1 MDANREGGSTLPS
14 PTSDVK
20 IRTMNSD
27 LQSMGLGGG
36 IPQMTVAQIPAV
48 NLNPVTPPPVVA
60 APTSSTGSKKLIYIV
75 ISILGIA
82 VLFALGFFLPK
93 LLFTEEAAPTQQNT
107 GTKPQPTATT
117 TAQSQTGQKP
127 TGTQGLTHVSFFK
140 TPTGSPTNIPISSEL
155 TAENISGLINQQTA
169 ASSASFLEIIFNKEG
184 KAVSWK
190 EFINLYGWTF
200 LPENFFADN
209 FKEDFTAYMHKDSF
223 GSHPGYIL
231 QLKPEATIVLLRSQL
246 LKIESDPTKISKVF
260 LSSPNNPAAAFTDAQ
275 INGQP
280 VRALKFGSGE
290 TFYYGWFNNQY
301 LIFATSE
308 EGIKTAFSKL

>member
-1 MDANREGGSTLPS
+1 MSDNRENPSSLPA

-27 LQSMGLGGG
+27 LQNMGLGGG

-48 NLNPVTPPPVVA
+48 DLNPVTPAPVISV
-60 APTSSTGSKKLIYIV
+60 PTSSTGSKKFLYLI
-75 ISILGIA
+75 ISIVGIA

-93 LLFTEEAAPTQQNT
+93 LLFNNQPTTQTAEKPKPTQQ
-107 GTKPQPTATT
+107 GTVTTPTSTTPKPSETP
-117 TAQSQTGQKP
+117 S
-127 TGTQGLTHVSFFK
+127 LVHISFFK
-140 TPTGSPTNIPISSEL
+140 SSAGTPTNVPIADNL
-155 TAENISGLINQQTA
+155 TTENVSGLINQQTA
-169 ASSASFLEIIFNKEG
+169 ASSASFLEMTFTKEG
-184 KAVSWK
+184 KSVSWK
-190 EFINLYGWTF
+190 QFMNLYGWTF
-200 LPENFFADN
+200 LPENFFTDN

-231 QLKPEATIVLLRSQL
+231 ELKPEATVVLLRSQL
-246 LKIESDPTKISKVF
+246 LKIESDPTQIAKFF
-260 LSSPNNPAAAFTDAQ
+260 LSSPNNPAATFGDSQ

-280 VRALKFGSGE
+280 VRTLKFGSGE

-301 LIFATSE
+301 LVFATSE